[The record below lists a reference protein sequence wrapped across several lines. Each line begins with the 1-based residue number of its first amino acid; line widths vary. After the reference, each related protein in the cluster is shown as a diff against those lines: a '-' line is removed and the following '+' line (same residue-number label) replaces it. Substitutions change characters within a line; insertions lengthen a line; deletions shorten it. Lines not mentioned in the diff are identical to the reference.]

1 MMQQDIIKWDLSDFY
16 KDINDPLIETDIQEI
31 EKLAKDFH
39 HNVKGKLE
47 DPSLT
52 PKLLLEWFKE
62 YEKVSEK
69 TFYFDSFAELLLRTN
84 NLNDDVKAFYS
95 KIDEFKVK
103 IQQKLLFFNLELNKI
118 SDSKFEEL
126 IKAPELKSYTH
137 ALKFNRMKQMHQLS
151 ESEEQIILMKDMT
164 GVKGFLKLYSEFK
177 SNFTFDFEVDGEM
190 KKLTEAELFAYM
202 YQENKDLRYKSLQ
215 KIVAEYK
222 KNEMIFTHI
231 YNNIL
236 RDWDLECAKRNF
248 KQPISRRNLENEVSD
263 ESVEVCG
270 KVTTKSYPIVEKYY
284 NIKKK
289 LLNLPELHMSDL
301 YAPIGQ
307 ITRKYSYQEALDLI
321 MDSDEKF
328 SPEFKDIIEKMV
340 EINHIDATPRKGK
353 NRGAFCSHGKQKH
366 YGFVFV
372 NFVETVDSIRALAHE
387 LGHAFH
393 AYYIQREQN
402 FVNIETSLVVAEIA
416 SVFNEMLITDYLMNT
431 DLSKDEK
438 IALLCNTIESKFGT
452 SHRQNAFYRFE
463 KAIHGLLEK
472 KLPTTEEIKG
482 AFVKEMELMF
492 GNSMTNIREEY
503 ANYIFVVPHFLNVP
517 FYVYA
522 YNMSNLLV
530 ISIYQ
535 MYLDQKEEFVPKYL
549 KLLSLGSSLSP
560 EEMLAE
566 IGIDLNDPTFWE
578 KGVKYLSDKID
589 ELEKLVENN

>member
-1 MMQQDIIKWDLSDFY
+1 MTQEIIKWDLSDFY
-16 KDINDPLIETDIQEI
+16 SDIKDPLIETDIQEI
-31 EKLAKDFH
+31 EKLAEEFYQ
-39 HNVKGKLE
+39 NVKGKLE

-52 PKLLLEWFKE
+52 TKQILEWFKE

-69 TFYFDSFAELLLRTN
+69 TFYFELFAELLLRTN
-84 NLNDDVKAFYS
+84 NLDDDVKAFYS
-95 KIDEFKVK
+95 KIDEFKVR

-118 SDSKFEEL
+118 SDNKFEEF
-126 IKAPELKSYTH
+126 IKAPELERYIH
-137 ALKFNRMKQMHQLS
+137 ALKFNRMKIMHQLS
-151 ESEEQIILMKDMT
+151 EEEEQIILMKDMT

-177 SNFTFDFEVDGEM
+177 SNFTFNFEVDGET
-190 KKLTEAELFAYM
+190 KKLTEAELFSYM
-202 YQENKDLRYKSLQ
+202 YQKNPEIRYEALQ

-236 RDWDLECAKRNF
+236 RDWDLECVKRNF
-248 KQPISRRNLENEVSD
+248 KRPISRRNLENEVSD
-263 ESVEVCG
+263 ESVEICG
-270 KVTTKSYPIVEKYY
+270 KVTTESYPIVEKYY
-284 NIKKK
+284 NLKKK
-289 LLNLPELHMSDL
+289 LLNLPELHMSDI
-301 YAPIGQ
+301 YAPVGQ
-307 ITRKYSYQEALDLI
+307 ITRSYSYQEALNLI
-321 MDSDEKF
+321 KKADEKF
-328 SPEFKDIIEKMV
+328 YPQFKDIIEKMV

-353 NRGAFCSHGKQKH
+353 NRGAFCAHGKQKQ

-372 NFVETVDSIRALAHE
+372 NFVGNVDSLRALAHE

-416 SVFNEMLITDYLMNT
+416 SVFNEILISDYLMNT
-431 DLSKDEK
+431 DLTKEEK
-438 IALLCNTIESKFGT
+438 ILLISNFIESKFST

-463 KAIHGLLEK
+463 KAIHALLEE
-472 KLPTTEEIKG
+472 KLPTTEEIKDS
-482 AFVKEMELMF
+482 FVKEMELMF
-492 GNSMTNIREEY
+492 GNSVTNIREEY
-503 ANYIFVVPHFLNVP
+503 ANYIFIIPHFLTTP

-535 MYLDQKEEFVPKYL
+535 TYLEHKEEFVPKYL

-566 IGIDLNDPTFWE
+566 IGINLNDPTFWK
-578 KGVKYLSDKID
+578 KGIRYLSDKVD
-589 ELEKLVENN
+589 ELEKLVENK

>member
-1 MMQQDIIKWDLSDFY
+1 
-16 KDINDPLIETDIQEI
+16 
-31 EKLAKDFH
+31 
-39 HNVKGKLE
+39 
-47 DPSLT
+47 
-52 PKLLLEWFKE
+52 
-62 YEKVSEK
+62 
-69 TFYFDSFAELLLRTN
+69 
-84 NLNDDVKAFYS
+84 
-95 KIDEFKVK
+95 
-103 IQQKLLFFNLELNKI
+103 
-118 SDSKFEEL
+118 
-126 IKAPELKSYTH
+126 
-137 ALKFNRMKQMHQLS
+137 MHQLS
-151 ESEEQIILMKDMT
+151 ENEEQIILMKDMT
-164 GVKGFLKLYSEFK
+164 GVKGFLKLYGEFK

-202 YQENKDLRYKSLQ
+202 YQEKKDLRTKALQ

-248 KQPISRRNLENEVSD
+248 KKPISRRNLENEVSD
-263 ESVEVCG
+263 ESVDVCG
-270 KVTTKSYPIVEKYY
+270 KVTTESYHIVEKYY
-284 NIKKK
+284 NLKKK

-307 ITRKYSYQEALDLI
+307 ITRKYSYQEALELI
-321 MDSDEKF
+321 KDSDEKF
-328 SPEFKDIIEKMV
+328 YPELKDIIEKMV
-340 EINHIDATPRKGK
+340 EINHIDVTPRKGK
-353 NRGAFCSHGKQKH
+353 NRGAFCAHGKQQH
-366 YGFVFV
+366 YCFVFV
-372 NFVETVDSIRALAHE
+372 NFVNTIDSVRALAHE

-438 IALLCNTIESKFGT
+438 ISLLCNIIESKFGT

-463 KAIHGLLEK
+463 KAIHGLLEE
-472 KLPTTEEIKG
+472 KLPTTEEIKDT
-482 AFVKEMELMF
+482 FVKEMELMF

-503 ANYIFVVPHFLNVP
+503 ANYIFVVPHFLSVP

-535 MYLDQKEEFVPKYL
+535 MYLEQKEEFVPKYL

-560 EEMLAE
+560 EEMLTE
-566 IGIDLNDPTFWE
+566 IGININDRIFWE
-578 KGVKYLSDKID
+578 KGIKYLSDKID

>member
-1 MMQQDIIKWDLSDFY
+1 MTQEIIKWDLSDY
-16 KDINDPLIETDIQEI
+16 YTGINDHRIETDIQEI
-31 EKLAKDFH
+31 EKLAEEFNQ
-39 HNVKGKLE
+39 NVKGKLE

-52 PKLLLEWFKE
+52 PEQILDWYKE
-62 YEKVSEK
+62 YEKISEK
-69 TFYFDSFAELLLRTN
+69 TFYFDTFAELLLRTN
-84 NLNDDVKAFYS
+84 FLDDGIKGFYS

-103 IQQKLLFFNLELNKI
+103 IQQKLLFFDLELNRI
-118 SDSKFEEL
+118 SDEKFEEL
-126 IKAPELKSYTH
+126 IKSPELKSYRH
-137 ALKFNRMKQMHQLS
+137 ALKFNRMKKDHQLS

-164 GVKGFLKLYSEFK
+164 GVKGFLNLYGEFK

-190 KKLTEAELFAYM
+190 KKLTESELFSYM
-202 YQENKDLRYKSLQ
+202 YQDDADRRCSALG
-215 KIVAEYK
+215 KIVAKYK

-248 KQPISRRNLENEVSD
+248 KKPISRRNLENEVSD

-270 KVTTKSYPIVEKYY
+270 EVTTNSYTIVEKYY
-284 NIKKK
+284 NLKKK
-289 LLNLPELHMSDL
+289 LLNLSELHMSDL

-307 ITRKYSYQEALDLI
+307 ITRKYTYQEAIDLI
-321 MDSDEKF
+321 KNSDEKF
-328 SPEFKDIIEKMV
+328 SPEFKEIIEKIV
-340 EINHIDATPRKGK
+340 EIGHIDATPRSGK
-353 NRGAFCSHGKQKH
+353 NRGAFCAHGKQKH
-366 YGFVFV
+366 YAFVFV
-372 NFVETVDSIRALAHE
+372 NFVETIDSIRALAHE

-416 SVFNEMLITDYLMNT
+416 SVFNEMLIIDYLMNT

-438 IALLCNTIESKFGT
+438 IALLCSTIEAKFST

-463 KAIHGLLEK
+463 KAIHGLLEE
-472 KLPTTEEIKG
+472 KLPTTEEIKD

-503 ANYIFVVPHFLNVP
+503 ANYIFVVPHFLTVP

-535 MYLDQKEEFVPKYL
+535 MYLEQKEAFVPKYL

-560 EEMLAE
+560 EEMLTE

-578 KGVKYLSDKID
+578 KGIKFLSDKID
-589 ELEKLVENN
+589 ELADLVENS